1 MNLPLFNIILKPRI
15 STLPHK
21 NTIQMSQVLIQQF
34 NFKSNDNV
42 INVSIG
48 KRIISFHLDL
58 AEMPENEVR
67 ISEEMMKEFH
77 LPMEAIQL
85 HADYD
90 KEKQILKLGPII
102 GLLTDIHWDHDGQP
116 NFKSIHMF
124 CKELHHGINES
135 GGFFYVFSHKEFP
148 HKGCYFKEDRWIT
161 KSLPIPDVVYNRVHS
176 RKLEYTNSFKQFR
189 GQLEKMGI
197 PFFNDRF
204 FSKWEV
210 YEQLI
215 KEYSLHHY
223 IPETKL
229 FSKESLMEFAEIYGT
244 VFIKPIHGSQGKNII
259 KLEKLNSSEFLF
271 QTSFPAESNTAEKK
285 IHKDDLFQ
293 QIKPLLGNRIYIIQ
307 QGIPL
312 MSYQDCPIDFRALCH
327 KGIHNEWQV
336 TSLVARVS
344 SEQEFVS
351 NISRGGK
358 TLKPQKALLLI
369 MSRPQA
375 LTTMNLMKELSI
387 KTADTISKH
396 SKGIIGELGID
407 IGVDMEGNLRI
418 IEVNFKPSKNFEDGL
433 MRIRPSAKALIQL
446 CKMLSF
452 NRRNEL

>member
-1 MNLPLFNIILKPRI
+1 MNLPLFNIILKSRRPA
-15 STLPHK
+15 LPPK
-21 NTIQMSQVLIQQF
+21 NTIQMSRALIQQLHL
-34 NFKSNDNV
+34 KSNDSL
-42 INVSIG
+42 NVSIG
-48 KRIISFHLDL
+48 TRVNSFNLEL
-58 AEMPENEVR
+58 AEIPEEEVR

-85 HADYD
+85 HADYNQ
-90 KEKQILKLGPII
+90 EKQILKLGPII
-102 GLLTDIHWDHDGQP
+102 GLLTDIHWDYGGQP

-124 CKELHHGINES
+124 CEELHHGIKES

-148 HKGCYFKEDRWIT
+148 HKGCYFKEDHWVT
-161 KSLPIPDVVYNRVHS
+161 SNLPIPDVVYNRVHS
-176 RKLEYTNSFKQFR
+176 RKLEYTKSFKQFR
-189 GQLEKMGI
+189 LQLEKMGI
-197 PFFNDRF
+197 PLFNDRF

-210 YEQLI
+210 YEQLL
-215 KEYSLHHY
+215 KESSLHHY

-229 FSKESLMEFAEIYGT
+229 FSKESLMEFVDKYKT

-259 KLEKLNSSEFLF
+259 KLERLDLSSFLF
-271 QTSFPAESNTAEKK
+271 QTSFPSGRDTTEKK
-285 IHKDDLFQ
+285 IDINELFQ

-312 MSYQDCPIDFRALCH
+312 MSYQDCPIDYRALCH
-327 KGIHNEWQV
+327 RSIHNEWQV

-351 NISRGGK
+351 NISRGGVI
-358 TLKPQKALLLI
+358 LKPQKALLLI

-375 LTTMNLMKELSI
+375 LITMNLIKELSI
-387 KTADTISKH
+387 KTAETISKH

-407 IGVDMEGNLRI
+407 IGVDTEGNLRI

-433 MRIRPSAKALIQL
+433 MKIRPSAKALIQL